1 MIEFRYNGIEIEVYN
16 RPEAQEYEVAENKT
30 RIRHSRNAFVFV
42 KFWDFVIKD
51 GNLYEL
57 AFVKSVCSFFM
68 QAYWKRST
76 KDGNRINLSETLK
89 HEIAGGK
96 YASCVLNFN
105 ARQKDKII
113 YLHICQKNDEEVAGE
128 IYLTGREVIMLDIAV
143 GKAINML
150 TPTNEHQP

>member
-1 MIEFRYNGIEIEVYN
+1 MIEFKYDGIEIEVYN
-16 RPEAQEYEVAENKT
+16 RPEAQEYEVGENKT
-30 RIRHSRNAFVFV
+30 RIRHSRNAFVSV

-76 KDGNRINLSETLK
+76 KEGNRINLCETIK
-89 HEIAGGK
+89 HEIAGRDFK
-96 YASCVLNFN
+96 SSTLNFA

-113 YLHICQKNDEEVAGE
+113 YLHICQKNDEAVAGE
-128 IYLTGREVIMLDIAV
+128 IYLTGREVIMLDVAV

-150 TPTNEHQP
+150 TPTNEPQP